1 MIGLNNISINA
12 KLLTGFLFVAT
23 VTMIVGGVGIYG
35 KNQIQQSL
43 SYVVDV
49 RIPDLDALSQL
60 NTQRMSIRA
69 QTLDVWIDENAEQQ
83 VALKS
88 YRRIQKERNE
98 SWELVDSA
106 WERLQQ
112 TPRVTE
118 RTQQL
123 MEELKVTYQQW
134 RDHYQELDRYL
145 DGFVNSNNDLQR
157 ASLYRQYRTAVD
169 HMIPTSERLGL
180 LFEQLIAA
188 EDEYFSEMTTAS
200 VAFAKQLEFVMLIV
214 TVIGVLLA
222 ISLGLLLNRH
232 IAGPMKRISSL
243 LATMAEGNFSAAA
256 DSNDVRRGDELGDLA
271 KAAATLIA
279 NIRQIISD
287 ITGNAQTVASSAT
300 ELASISTQSEQ
311 SVQELSSRTN
321 TVAAAAEEASANTAS
336 VAAAMQQAT
345 TSLSSVA
352 SATEEMSATIG
363 EIASSSEKA
372 RSISTQAGTQASQV
386 SQLMHKLGDAA
397 QEIGQVTETIT
408 DISSQTN
415 LLALNATI
423 EAARAG
429 SAGKGFAVVANE
441 IKELAKQTA
450 TATEDIKLK
459 ISGVQNSAGSVI
471 TDIEQITG
479 VIGEIGHIVSS
490 IASAIEQQATVTQD
504 VAGNIAQTSEGVRM
518 ANDQVSE
525 ISTVSGSIARDLAA
539 VTIATD
545 EIRTGGEQVS
555 ASSAELSR
563 LAEELQSMVK
573 KFSM

>member
-12 KLLTGFLFVAT
+12 KLLTGFLFVAA

-49 RIPDLDALSQL
+49 RIPDLEALSQL
-60 NTQRMSIRA
+60 NAQRMSIRA

-83 VALKS
+83 VALNS
-88 YRRIQKERNE
+88 YRRIQQERNE
-98 SWELVDSA
+98 SWTLVDSA

-118 RTQQL
+118 HTQQL
-123 MEELKVTYQQW
+123 MEELKVTYQAW

-145 DGFVNSNNDLQR
+145 AGFVNSNNDLQR

-169 HMIPTSERLGL
+169 RMIPTSERLGA
-180 LFEQLIAA
+180 LFEQVIAA
-188 EDEYFSEMTTAS
+188 EDEHFSEMTTAS
-200 VAFAKQLEFVMLIV
+200 VALAKRLELVMLVV

-222 ISLGLLLNRH
+222 IALGLLLNRH
-232 IAGPMKRISSL
+232 ISGPMKRISSL
-243 LATMAEGNFSAAA
+243 LATMAEGNFSVAA

-345 TSLSSVA
+345 ASLSSVA
-352 SATEEMSATIG
+352 SATEQMSATIG

-386 SQLMHKLGDAA
+386 SQLMRKLGDAA

-490 IASAIEQQATVTQD
+490 IASAIEQQAAVTQD

-518 ANDQVSE
+518 ANDQVGE

-563 LAEELQSMVK
+563 LAEELQSMVR

>member
-12 KLLTGFLFVAT
+12 KLLTGFLFVAA

-49 RIPDLDALSQL
+49 RIPDLEALSQL
-60 NTQRMSIRA
+60 NAQRMSIRA

-83 VALKS
+83 VALNS
-88 YRRIQKERNE
+88 YRRIQQERNE
-98 SWELVDSA
+98 SWTLVDSA

-118 RTQQL
+118 HTQQL
-123 MEELKVTYQQW
+123 MEELKVTYQAW

-145 DGFVNSNNDLQR
+145 AGFVNSNNDLQR

-169 HMIPTSERLGL
+169 RMIPTSERLGA
-180 LFEQLIAA
+180 LFEQVIAA
-188 EDEYFSEMTTAS
+188 EDEHFSEMTTAS
-200 VAFAKQLEFVMLIV
+200 VALAKRLELVMLVV

-222 ISLGLLLNRH
+222 IALGLLLNRH
-232 IAGPMKRISSL
+232 ISGPMKRISSL
-243 LATMAEGNFSAAA
+243 LATMAEGNFSVAA

-345 TSLSSVA
+345 ASLSSVA
-352 SATEEMSATIG
+352 SATEQMSATIG

-386 SQLMHKLGDAA
+386 SQLMRKLGDAA

-490 IASAIEQQATVTQD
+490 IASAIEQQAAVTQD

-563 LAEELQSMVK
+563 LAEELQSMVR

>member
-12 KLLTGFLFVAT
+12 KLITGFLFVA
-23 VTMIVGGVGIYG
+23 VITMIVGGVGIYG
-35 KNQIQQSL
+35 KNQIQQRL

-49 RIPDLDALSQL
+49 RIPDLEALSQL
-60 NTQRMSIRA
+60 NAQRMYIRA

-83 VALKS
+83 VALNS
-88 YRRIQKERNE
+88 YRRIQQERNE
-98 SWELVDSA
+98 SWTLVDSA

-118 RTQQL
+118 HTQQL
-123 MEELKVTYQQW
+123 MEELNVTYQAW

-145 DGFVNSNNDLQR
+145 ADFVNSNNDLQR

-169 HMIPTSERLGL
+169 RMIPTSERLGA
-180 LFEQLIAA
+180 LFEQLAAA
-188 EDEYFSEMTTAS
+188 ENESFSEMTTAS
-200 VAFAKQLEFVMLIV
+200 VALAKRLELVMLVV

-222 ISLGLLLNRH
+222 IALGLLLNRH
-232 IAGPMKRISSL
+232 ISGPLKRISSL
-243 LATMAEGNFSAAA
+243 LATMAEGNFSVAA
-256 DSNDVRRGDELGDLA
+256 DSNDIRRGDELGDLA

-345 TSLSSVA
+345 ASLSSVA

-386 SQLMHKLGDAA
+386 SQLMRKLGDAA

-490 IASAIEQQATVTQD
+490 IASAIEQQAAVTQD

-518 ANDQVSE
+518 ANDQVGE

-563 LAEELQSMVK
+563 LAEELQSMVR